1 MSDQQTAA
9 VATTK
14 PNGLSVKA
22 QMIDRIAS
30 QAMSVFEGAA
40 SFEQELAVAQS
51 IRDLRAALT
60 PEIMAP
66 VMALMNTDLGF
77 VTDRD
82 PKKSKQGQSV
92 QTYDVETVRDVL
104 IEAKLRGFH
113 AVGNEFNI
121 IASRFYAARNGL
133 KRRCETYPGVTDLK
147 IVVGLPRINGD
158 QATVAIYG
166 EWRKDGVEDKMTAPG
181 GKPLEVLVRVNN
193 FMGPDAIVGK
203 AERKLYKRILDR
215 LSGKVT
221 PDGEVGDTELQSAK
235 NVTPPPPPP
244 PAPGTAATPPPT
256 TDEKAEADAGL
267 APEQSPQSAPEPSG
281 NVGSRLGDYMQAA
294 GIDWETFSA
303 YGRKQG
309 WKAPWDNVDGF
320 ESLGVAAM
328 EATEG
333 FWTVRERIAKQIAK
347 ARAEGRV

>member
-1 MSDQQTAA
+1 MSDQTAA

-14 PNGLSVKA
+14 PNGIAAKA
-22 QMIDRIAS
+22 QHIDRIAS
-30 QAMSVFEGAA
+30 QAMSVFEGAS

-60 PEIMAP
+60 PDIMAP

-82 PKKSKQGQSV
+82 PKKAKQGQSV

-147 IVVGLPRINGD
+147 IVVGLPKMNGD
-158 QATVAIYG
+158 TATVGIYA
-166 EWRKDGVEDKMTAPG
+166 EWRKDGVEDKLMAPG
-181 GKPLEVLVRVNN
+181 GKPLEVAVKVNAY
-193 FMGPDAIVGK
+193 MGPDAVVGK
-203 AERKLYKRILDR
+203 AERKIYKRILDR

-221 PDGEVGDTELQSAK
+221 PDGEVGDAELQNAK
-235 NVTPPPPPP
+235 NITPPPPPP
-244 PAPGTAATPPPT
+244 TAPAAPT
-256 TDEKAEADAGL
+256 TSAEEKAEADAGL
-267 APEQSPQSAPEPSG
+267 APQQTASDQGG
-281 NVGSRLGDYMQAA
+281 NVGERLGDYMTDA
-294 GIDWETFSA
+294 GIDWETFQA

-320 ESLGVAAM
+320 AALGVAAM
-328 EATEG
+328 EAAEG
-333 FWTVRERIAKQIAK
+333 FWTVRERIKNQITKAK
-347 ARAEGRV
+347 AEGRV

>member
-1 MSDQQTAA
+1 MSDQQTA

-14 PNGLSVKA
+14 PNGIAAKA
-22 QMIDRIAS
+22 QAIDRIAS
-30 QAMSVFEGAA
+30 QAMSVFEGAS
-40 SFEQELAVAQS
+40 SFEAELAVAQS

-60 PEIMAP
+60 PDIMAP

-82 PKKSKQGQSV
+82 PKKAKQGQSV
-92 QTYDVETVRDVL
+92 QTYDVETVRDVV

-113 AVGNEFNI
+113 CVGNEFNI
-121 IASRFYAARNGL
+121 IAGRFYGARNGL

-147 IVVGLPRINGD
+147 IVVGLPRISQD
-158 QATVAIYG
+158 QAQATVAIYA

-181 GKPLEVLVRVNN
+181 GKPLEVLVRVNS

-221 PDGEVGDTELQSAK
+221 PDGEVGDSELQNAK
-235 NVTPPPPPP
+235 NATPTPPPPPP
-244 PAPGTAATPPPT
+244 PPPTAAAPPAS
-256 TDEKAEADAGL
+256 DEKAEADAGL
-267 APEQSPQSAPEPSG
+267 APSQQPAGDQGG
-281 NVGSRLGDYMQAA
+281 NVGERLGDYMQEA
-294 GIDWETFSA
+294 GINWETFQS

-320 ESLGVAAM
+320 VALGVAAM

-333 FWTVRERIAKQIAK
+333 FWTIRERIAKQITKAK
-347 ARAEGRV
+347 TEGRV